1 MLIVLDVS
9 DSTVEGGRAVS
20 VRRVRIIRHV
30 VSNWAAII
38 VSQWKAVVVGRR
50 SPSVVIAEISG
61 IGGGLGSV
69 PIDCV
74 LSFGGGNFRGV
85 LDGKWCDQVGATG
98 SETMESGAAET
109 AGAAGA
115 AGAAGVTL
123 GVLAAARA
131 AM

>member
-1 MLIVLDVS
+1 MRKLAASVAALAAFQSIACCRLAAATSGVS
-9 DSTVEGGRAVS
+9 WTGSGATKLATG
-20 VRRVRIIRHV
+20 
-30 VSNWAAII
+30 AA
-38 VSQWKAVVVGRR
+38 
-50 SPSVVIAEISG
+50 
-61 IGGGLGSV
+61 
-69 PIDCV
+69 D
-74 LSFGGGNFRGV
+74 
-85 LDGKWCDQVGATG
+85 GATG